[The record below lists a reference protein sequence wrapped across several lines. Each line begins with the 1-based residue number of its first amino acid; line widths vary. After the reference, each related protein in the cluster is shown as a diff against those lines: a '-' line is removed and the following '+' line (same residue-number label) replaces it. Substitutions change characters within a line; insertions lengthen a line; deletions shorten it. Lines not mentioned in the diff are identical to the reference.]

1 MATEKTKGGYRYKA
15 RNGGTDILCD
25 FNCAVTVRK
34 SRGKTGARSTSGSK
48 SKSNAK
54 AGEK

>member
-15 RNGGTDILCD
+15 KNGGTDILCD

-34 SRGKTGARSTSGSK
+34 SRGKTGARSTSGSGSK
-48 SKSNAK
+48 SKSK
-54 AGEK
+54 SS

>member
-1 MATEKTKGGYRYKA
+1 MAPEKTKGGYRYKA
-15 RNGGTDILCD
+15 KNGGTDILCD
-25 FNCAVTVRK
+25 FNCAVTVCK

-54 AGEK
+54 AGE

>member
-1 MATEKTKGGYRYKA
+1 MATEKTKGGYRYKSKT
-15 RNGGTDILCD
+15 GGTDILCD

-48 SKSNAK
+48 SKSK
-54 AGEK
+54 TEGR